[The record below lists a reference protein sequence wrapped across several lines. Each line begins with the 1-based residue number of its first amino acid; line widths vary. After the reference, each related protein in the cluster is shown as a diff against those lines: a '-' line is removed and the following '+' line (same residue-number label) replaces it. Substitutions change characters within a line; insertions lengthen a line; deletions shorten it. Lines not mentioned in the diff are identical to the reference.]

1 MSRLRI
7 AVAVLA
13 LAGVGGWLLG
23 DGPKKGPDAKP
34 DPAPKAA
41 DPLPAGWARLNLSD
55 AQKRRIH
62 AVHDEYVPKIA
73 ALQKQIEAVQA
84 EERAKMYDLL
94 TAEQKQQLK
103 EMRDLKDGSTDDK
116 KADKQDGK
124 KP

>member
-41 DPLPAGWARLNLSD
+41 DPLPAGWPQLNLSD
-55 AQKRRIH
+55 AQRKRIH
-62 AVHDEYVPKIA
+62 AVQDEYAPKIA
-73 ALQKQIEAVQA
+73 TLQKQIAELQA

-94 TAEQKQQLK
+94 TADQKKQLK
-103 EMRDLKDGSTDDK
+103 EMRDIKDGGTDDK
-116 KADKQDGK
+116 KPDK
-124 KP
+124 